1 MTAVGLTGW
10 AASLR
15 QPEPEPIS
23 PRGPPIWEQPAVEDA
38 EPGGTRFEILHRLAS
53 VRASLLESEKGK
65 QAADEQLEQERRQK
79 KVLKSELERT
89 RQALQT
95 ARSAAEA
102 RRALEQGAEEHSIS
116 LVKSHTA
123 ISQQNLELSADSA
136 RLHMELARR
145 DEREIK
151 LRAASAKRRSELML
165 QRRAQQQARCTS
177 EGQLERALEALRAE
191 QTQSEELQGE
201 LAAAQRAARQAA
213 VRMEASR
220 AQLHAEVQAAEAA
233 RARCEAAE
241 GTSSRLRKEL
251 KRAAQQR
258 AAGMRRESVQQAR
271 ASQSMPHCTPHARSH
286 RKAAG
291 CTHVLLLPT
300 HCECPLHRTEL

>member
-1 MTAVGLTGW
+1 MAAVGLTGW

-15 QPEPEPIS
+15 QPEPEPTS

-38 EPGGTRFEILHRLAS
+38 EPGTRFEILHRLAS

-89 RQALQT
+89 RQALQA

-191 QTQSEELQGE
+191 QAQSEELQGE

-258 AAGMRRESVQQAR
+258 AAGMRRESVQQAP
-271 ASQSMPHCTPHARSH
+271 ASQSMPHCMPHARPH

-291 CTHVLLLPT
+291 CTLPT
-300 HCECPLHRTEL
+300 HCECPLYRTGL

>member
-53 VRASLLESEKGK
+53 VRASQLESEKGM
-65 QAADEQLEQERRQK
+65 QAACEQLEQERSQT

-271 ASQSMPHCTPHARSH
+271 ASQSMPHCTPHARPH